1 MVIALAIL
9 VVAIVVAMTFGRW
22 LLRKGTDMERGGKD
36 HRR

>member
-9 VVAIVVAMTFGRW
+9 VLAIVVAMTFGRW